1 MTVLQRLGGLRTV
14 VAVLAAITAVQTTL
28 IAFGNITDYETNHQ
42 FVVHVLAMD
51 TTFQSPDMMWRAI
64 TSPTLAT
71 LAYLAIIVWESVAA
85 LVLIAATVAWVR
97 GQVVTARRLSSI
109 GWLMWIVLF
118 AGGFIAIGGEWFQ
131 MWQSSDW
138 NGMDAALRHVIIAGL
153 ALILNHLP
161 AGEPEVKV

>member
-1 MTVLQRLGGLRTV
+1 M

-28 IAFGNITDYETNHQ
+28 IAFGNITDYDTNYQ

-85 LVLIAATVAWVR
+85 LVLIAATVAWVGR
-97 GQVVTARRLSSI
+97 GPLDTARRLSSI

-118 AGGFIAIGGEWFQ
+118 GGGFIAIGGEWFQ

-138 NGMDAALRHVIIAGL
+138 NGMDAALRHVIIAGI
-153 ALILNHLP
+153 ALILNHQTGKADP
-161 AGEPEVKV
+161 T